1 MLYLN
6 EQDILE
12 AVTMEDVIDA
22 IDAAY
27 AIYEAQ
33 QFNMPIRTQVQ
44 ETENTLIL
52 MPCITDKA
60 IGTKL
65 VTSFP
70 NNRDHPTLHGLIILN
85 CSETGEMKALLDG
98 SFLTGFRTGAIGGSA
113 IRHLSA
119 KGASKLAIIGTGVQG
134 FYQAIAACAER
145 SITDIYLYNRSIEK
159 LEGFKKSL
167 TEWLGDKIQLHTANS
182 VEDAIEHA
190 EIIITATTSSEPVL
204 PDKKYL
210 LENKLVIGIG
220 SFQPDQREFPK
231 TLYEVTDKILIDT
244 NDAMEESGDI
254 KIPLDHGWIT
264 KESVQSMASYLPTK
278 SDNAHKGVIFKST
291 GMALFDVVVA
301 DLIYQRAIEKEVGN
315 RLQ

>member
-98 SFLTGFRTGAIGGSA
+98 SFLTGFRTGA
-113 IRHLSA
+113 
-119 KGASKLAIIGTGVQG
+119 
-134 FYQAIAACAER
+134 
-145 SITDIYLYNRSIEK
+145 
-159 LEGFKKSL
+159 
-167 TEWLGDKIQLHTANS
+167 
-182 VEDAIEHA
+182 
-190 EIIITATTSSEPVL
+190 
-204 PDKKYL
+204 
-210 LENKLVIGIG
+210 
-220 SFQPDQREFPK
+220 
-231 TLYEVTDKILIDT
+231 
-244 NDAMEESGDI
+244 
-254 KIPLDHGWIT
+254 
-264 KESVQSMASYLPTK
+264 
-278 SDNAHKGVIFKST
+278 
-291 GMALFDVVVA
+291 
-301 DLIYQRAIEKEVGN
+301 
-315 RLQ
+315 